1 MKQQLTFPID
11 YGWLIRTKD
20 LKLNIEEI
28 NAKAG
33 LTSIS
38 SNLIDAK
45 ITIDEFYRIF
55 KAIQTS
61 FPNKTYALELE
72 KVWTVESFSLIHY
85 AVLHSRNLKECFYRL
100 QRFENIYG
108 PEKISI
114 KENSSEFIVTIDFL
128 PSVEEIPPLL
138 IEFAIISYVKL
149 ARLGTRKELRPLS
162 VVSSKKIDKEA
173 FYNYLG
179 VLLVNVFFFVK
190 GKDEINNPL

>member
-55 KAIQTS
+55 KAIQS
-61 FPNKTYALELE
+61 CKG
-72 KVWTVESFSLIHY
+72 K
-85 AVLHSRNLKECFYRL
+85 
-100 QRFENIYG
+100 
-108 PEKISI
+108 
-114 KENSSEFIVTIDFL
+114 
-128 PSVEEIPPLL
+128 
-138 IEFAIISYVKL
+138 IEF
-149 ARLGTRKELRPLS
+149 
-162 VVSSKKIDKEA
+162 
-173 FYNYLG
+173 
-179 VLLVNVFFFVK
+179 VFF
-190 GKDEINNPL
+190 